1 MEKLIVHCYV
11 SLAGVYICV
20 PLHGG
25 EFERTQLL
33 CALATFLPRSCGNE
47 TNRDNLSTVGYLQ
60 ILGRCVGGLLDTLV
74 DKSFGENPKEKQT
87 SC

>member
-1 MEKLIVHCYV
+1 MGESTIYVGFTRKNGKLIVHDYV
-11 SLAGVYICV
+11 SLAGVYICF

-33 CALATFLPRSCGNE
+33 CALATFLPRSCGNG
-47 TNRDNLSTVGYLQ
+47 TNRDNPSTRWLPANPRALRIGVVGH
-60 ILGRCVGGLLDTLV
+60 
-74 DKSFGENPKEKQT
+74 